1 MPRMLPYPDID
12 PVIFSIGFIQVRW
25 YGLMYVIGF
34 LLAWWLARL
43 RSRQPQAVVTPQ
55 QVDDL
60 IFYGMLGVIL
70 GGRLGYSLVY
80 GWDELT
86 SDPLYVFKI
95 TQGGM
100 SFHGGLVGVAV
111 ALWLFGRKIDR
122 PLLAVTDFVAPLV
135 PLGLGFGRIGNFIT
149 GELWGRPTDVPWSF
163 NVNGIARHPSQLYEA
178 LLEGVVLFLI
188 LWFFSARPRPTMS
201 VTGLFLLCYGV
212 FRFVVEFYRTPDA
225 DLGFLALGWL
235 TMGQLLSAPM
245 IVAGILMLLIAGLG
259 RQPGEAQRARA

>member
-1 MPRMLPYPDID
+1 
-12 PVIFSIGFIQVRW
+12 
-25 YGLMYVIGF
+25 MYVIGF

-135 PLGLGFGRIGNFIT
+135 PLGLGFGRIGNFIN